1 MKDTIISPYK
11 KTVYARNAELYKLL
25 AHPVRLEI
33 LNILKLQDASL
44 EQLTMTLGLAKA
56 NISQHLAILKMAR
69 VVKVRREDGNAVY
82 SIVNPDIV
90 APCKILKELWE
101 RTE

>member
-1 MKDTIISPYK
+1 MKNTILSPFN

-44 EQLTMTLGLAKA
+44 EQLTVTLDLAKA

-69 VVKVRREDGNAVY
+69 VVSVRRDNGEAIY

-90 APCKILKELWE
+90 APCKILKDLWDNGE
-101 RTE
+101 

>member
-1 MKDTIISPYK
+1 MNAAAISPYDK
-11 KTVYARNAELYKLL
+11 IVYARNAELYKLL

-33 LNILKLQDASL
+33 LNILKLQETPL
-44 EQLTMTLGLAKA
+44 EQLTSALGLAKA

-69 VVKVRREDGNAVY
+69 VVRVRRDNGEAIY

-90 APCKILKELWE
+90 APCKILKDLWE
-101 RTE
+101 KPE

>member
-1 MKDTIISPYK
+1 MSKPAISPFD

-33 LNILKLQDASL
+33 LNILRLQETSL
-44 EQLTMTLGLAKA
+44 EELTVTLGLAKA

-69 VVKVRREDGNAVY
+69 VVRVRRDNGEAIY

-90 APCKILKELWE
+90 APCKILKDLWE
-101 RTE
+101 KSE

>member
-1 MKDTIISPYK
+1 MSHTAISPFDK
-11 KTVYARNAELYKLL
+11 AVYARNAELYKLL

-33 LNILKLQDASL
+33 LNILKLQDTPL
-44 EQLTMTLGLAKA
+44 EQLTAALGLAKA

-69 VVKVRREDGNAVY
+69 VVRVRRDNGEAIY

-90 APCKILKELWE
+90 APCKILKDLWE
-101 RTE
+101 KPE

>member
-1 MKDTIISPYK
+1 MSSSVVSPFKKD
-11 KTVYARNAELYKLL
+11 VYARNAELYKLL
-25 AHPVRLEI
+25 AHPARLEI

-44 EQLTMTLGLAKA
+44 EQLTAALGLAKA

-69 VVKVRREDGNAVY
+69 VVSVRREGGEAVY

-90 APCKILKELWE
+90 APCKILKDLWE
-101 RTE
+101 KTE

>member
-1 MKDTIISPYK
+1 MKTVQSPFRK
-11 KTVYARNAELYKLL
+11 SVYARNAELYKLL
-25 AHPVRLEI
+25 AHPSRLEI

-44 EQLTMTLGLAKA
+44 EQLTETLGLAKS
-56 NISQHLAILKMAR
+56 NISQHLAILRMAR
-69 VVKVRREDGNAVY
+69 VVSAQRDNGEAVY

-90 APCKILKELWE
+90 APCKILKDLWE

>member
-1 MKDTIISPYK
+1 MNQSVISPYD

-33 LNILKLQDASL
+33 LNILKLQDTSL
-44 EQLTMTLGLAKA
+44 EQLTATLRLAKA
-56 NISQHLAILKMAR
+56 NISQHLTILKMAR
-69 VVKVRREDGNAVY
+69 VVQKRLDNGEAIY

-101 RTE
+101 KSE

>member
-1 MKDTIISPYK
+1 MHQPAISPFD

-25 AHPVRLEI
+25 AHPARLEI
-33 LNILKLQDASL
+33 LNILKLGDTSL
-44 EQLTMTLGLAKA
+44 EQLTLVLGLAKA

-69 VVKVRREDGNAVY
+69 VVSVRRDNGEAIY

-101 RTE
+101 KSE

>member
-1 MKDTIISPYK
+1 MSTLTISPFDK
-11 KTVYARNAELYKLL
+11 SVYARNAELYKLL

-33 LNILKLQDASL
+33 LNILKLQETSL
-44 EQLTMTLGLAKA
+44 EELTVTLGLAKA

-69 VVKVRREDGNAVY
+69 VVHVRRENGEAIY

-90 APCKILKELWE
+90 APCKILKDLWDKPE
-101 RTE
+101 

>member
-1 MKDTIISPYK
+1 
-11 KTVYARNAELYKLL
+11 VYARNAELYKLL
-25 AHPVRLEI
+25 AHPARLEI
-33 LNILKLQDASL
+33 LNILKLQDTSL
-44 EQLTMTLGLAKA
+44 EQLTETLGLVKA

-69 VVKVRREDGNAVY
+69 VVSVRREEGQAIY

-90 APCKILKELWE
+90 APCKILKDLWE

>member
-1 MKDTIISPYK
+1 MTHIVQSPFR

-33 LNILKLQDASL
+33 LNILKIQEASL
-44 EQLTMTLGLAKA
+44 EQLTVTLDLAKA

-69 VVKVRREDGNAVY
+69 VVSVRRENGEAIY

-90 APCKILKELWE
+90 APCQILKDLWE
-101 RTE
+101 KSE

>member
-1 MKDTIISPYK
+1 MNTRVTSPYNK
-11 KTVYARNAELYKLL
+11 NVYARNAELYKLL

-33 LNILKLQDASL
+33 LNILKLQDTSL
-44 EQLTMTLGLAKA
+44 EQLTEVLGIAKA

-69 VVKVRREDGNAVY
+69 VVRSKRVNGEAVY

-90 APCKILKELWE
+90 APCKILKELWDKPD
-101 RTE
+101 

>member
-1 MKDTIISPYK
+1 MSKPVISPFD

-33 LNILKLQDASL
+33 LNILRLQETSL
-44 EQLTMTLGLAKA
+44 EELTVTLGLAKA

-69 VVKVRREDGNAVY
+69 VVRVRRDSGEAIY

-90 APCKILKELWE
+90 APCKILKDLWE
-101 RTE
+101 KSE

>member
-1 MKDTIISPYK
+1 MTKPTISPYDK
-11 KTVYARNAELYKLL
+11 AVYARNAELYKLL
-25 AHPVRLEI
+25 AHPARLEI
-33 LNILKLQDASL
+33 LNILKIRDTSL
-44 EQLTMTLGLAKA
+44 EQLTEALGLAKA

-69 VVKVRREDGNAVY
+69 VVSVRREDGEAVY

-101 RTE
+101 KSE

>member
-1 MKDTIISPYK
+1 MKATVTSPFQ

-25 AHPVRLEI
+25 AHPARLEI
-33 LNILKLQDASL
+33 LNILKLQDVSL
-44 EQLTMTLGLAKA
+44 EQLTVTLGLAKA

-69 VVKVRREDGNAVY
+69 VVSVRRDNGEAIY

-101 RTE
+101 KSE